1 LQKTIKPKPK
11 EANMFEL
18 HNIFKKNIA
27 EEILKIET
35 IADSFSL
42 DEIYHQFARPPSFEV
57 AHYSFPCFR
66 IAKTIKKNPA
76 ETAQLIASTLKLPD
90 FLNHCEPVG
99 PYVNFKINP
108 NFFSELLIPQILKS
122 QFTPKQMIKNPAK
135 TMVEF
140 SQPNTHKELHVGHMR
155 NLCLGDAL
163 IKISR
168 AVGVETLSATYP
180 GDMGTHVAKCLWF
193 LKKNPNLEEP
203 ISRKG
208 AWLGSLYSQ
217 AEAILVA
224 EKGTEKENQNRL
236 ELTAILEELHQQKG
250 DFFDLWKKTRQWSLD
265 LMNEVYHWADV
276 KFDRWYF
283 ESEVDKKSIKLVQK
297 YFEQG
302 LFVKDDGAIGINL
315 QDYKLGFC
323 ILIKTDG
330 NGVYATKDL
339 ELARKKFEEEKI
351 EKNIYVVDERQS
363 LHFKQVFKTLEL
375 MGYTNATKC
384 HHLAYNFVELPD
396 GPISSRKGNIV
407 PIQELIDKMEQRISQ
422 DYLNRHSDSWSLAER
437 QATAH
442 VIAKGAIK
450 YGMLCMDPQKKIIF
464 NMEEWL
470 KLDGDSGPYLQ
481 YTFARINSLLG
492 KSNQKYCETFG
503 ALHEQ
508 NEIELLMVLS
518 ELNEVIQAAYLEN
531 KPNLLT
537 QYLYSLAKLFNSY
550 YANTSILKAEN
561 ETLKTERLSL
571 AKAVS
576 LHIKNALALL
586 GIDVPERM

>member
-1 LQKTIKPKPK
+1 
-11 EANMFEL
+11 
-18 HNIFKKNIA
+18 
-27 EEILKIET
+27 
-35 IADSFSL
+35 
-42 DEIYHQFARPPSFEV
+42 
-57 AHYSFPCFR
+57 
-66 IAKTIKKNPA
+66 
-76 ETAQLIASTLKLPD
+76 
-90 FLNHCEPVG
+90 
-99 PYVNFKINP
+99 
-108 NFFSELLIPQILKS
+108 
-122 QFTPKQMIKNPAK
+122 
-135 TMVEF
+135 
-140 SQPNTHKELHVGHMR
+140 
-155 NLCLGDAL
+155 
-163 IKISR
+163 
-168 AVGVETLSATYP
+168 
-180 GDMGTHVAKCLWF
+180 
-193 LKKNPNLEEP
+193 
-203 ISRKG
+203 
-208 AWLGSLYSQ
+208 
-217 AEAILVA
+217 
-224 EKGTEKENQNRL
+224 
-236 ELTAILEELHQQKG
+236 
-250 DFFDLWKKTRQWSLD
+250 
-265 LMNEVYHWADV
+265 MNEVYRWADV

-283 ESEVDKKSIKLVQK
+283 ESEVDKKSIELVSK

-375 MGYTNATKC
+375 MGYKNATKC

-422 DYLNRHSDSWSLAER
+422 DYLNRHIDSWSLEER

-442 VIAKGAIK
+442 IIAKGAIK
-450 YGMLCMDPQKKIIF
+450 YGMLCMDPLKKIIF

-481 YTFARINSLLG
+481 YTFARINSLLS
-492 KSNQKYCETFG
+492 KSDQKYCETFG

-508 NEIELLMVLS
+508 NEIELLMILS

-537 QYLYSLAKLFNSY
+537 QYLYSLAKIFNSY
-550 YANTSILKAEN
+550 YANTSILKSEN
-561 ETLKTERLSL
+561 DTLKTERLSL

-576 LHIKNALALL
+576 IHIKNALALL